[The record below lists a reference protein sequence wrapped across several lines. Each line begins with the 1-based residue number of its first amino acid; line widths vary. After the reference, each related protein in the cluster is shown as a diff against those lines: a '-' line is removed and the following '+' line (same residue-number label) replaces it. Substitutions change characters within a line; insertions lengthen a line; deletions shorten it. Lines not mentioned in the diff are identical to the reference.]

1 MTERTD
7 SSVSPA
13 SRLVSALED
22 LVKALDRRVPHVER
36 AGEVRIAREAQ
47 LLRREAVA
55 RIEEMKR
62 AGSAEDLYDPALVE
76 AIMADDG
83 GPLPEREK
91 DTR

>member
-1 MTERTD
+1 MTERTH

-13 SRLVSALED
+13 SRIVSALED
-22 LVKALDRRVPHVER
+22 LVKALDSRVPHVER

-62 AGSAEDLYDPALVE
+62 AGLDEDLYDHALVE
-76 AIMADDG
+76 AIMSDDG
-83 GPLPEREK
+83 GPPARA
-91 DTR
+91 